1 MTRQL
6 VFLHGRSQQMKDSV
20 ALKAEWVK
28 SFKRGL
34 AKNGLTLPISD
45 ANIRFPYYGD
55 TLYELVQGESA
66 AAASEVVIRGTKADA
81 DEKRFTRAI
90 LEEMRKKAKITEA
103 ELAAI
108 AGQEVVDRG
117 PQNREWFQ
125 AMLQAVDRHVPFG
138 SGSSI
143 ALFAHDVYVYL
154 KNASV
159 RGMIDTGVGAA
170 MTPGVEAVV
179 VSHSLGTVVAYN
191 VLRHNAQAR
200 GWKIPLFVTLGSPLA
215 VTEIRRTLR
224 NLATARCPEGV
235 SKWFNALDERDVIAL
250 YPLDADSFPLDPTTP
265 SIENKCD
272 VDNTTENRHGI
283 AGYLDDADVA
293 RRIHEAL
300 TD

>member
-28 SFKRGL
+28 AFKRGL
-34 AKNGLTLPISD
+34 AKNGLALPISD

-55 TLYELVQGESA
+55 TLHELVQGESA
-66 AAASEVVIRGTKADA
+66 AAAAEILIRGTNADA

-90 LEEMRKKAKITEA
+90 LEEIRKKAKITEA

-117 PQNREWFQ
+117 PQNWKWSQ
-125 AMLQAVDRHVPFG
+125 AILQAVDRHIPFG

-154 KNASV
+154 KNANV
-159 RGMIDTGVGAA
+159 RSLIDTGVRGAI
-170 MTPGVEAVV
+170 TPGVQTVV

-191 VLRHNAQAR
+191 VLRHGAQAR
-200 GWKIPLFVTLGSPLA
+200 GWTIPLFVTLGSPLA

-235 SKWFNALDERDVIAL
+235 SEWLNALDERDVIAL
-250 YPLDADSFPLDPTTP
+250 YPLDADNFPLDPAAP
-265 SIENKCD
+265 AIENKCE

-293 RRIHEAL
+293 RRIHDAL
-300 TD
+300 TA